1 MYVISKDDGFHTTV
15 LQAAIDNAQFTLCQW
30 YEKYL
35 EHKYTHYNWNRNS
48 RSMTHWKRGHVIYV
62 DAIHKNYRFQNFLLK
77 LSHNVKN
84 KCEAL
89 MSLSAIKSLFK
100 IVVLVLWYNVQ
111 VTKLFMNSVMCNVP
125 IVLSVPIITNAVA
138 RWRATHVS
146 RLQNVRSIHW
156 TQNWQFHEICRVQW
170 RNWNCVLVLNTR

>member
-1 MYVISKDDGFHTTV
+1 MVPSGVYVCNKRKNNTTDYLRALVDHMYVISKDDGFQTTV

-111 VTKLFMNSVMCNVP
+111 VTNYSWILLCAMC
-125 IVLSVPIITNAVA
+125 
-138 RWRATHVS
+138 R
-146 RLQNVRSIHW
+146 
-156 TQNWQFHEICRVQW
+156 
-170 RNWNCVLVLNTR
+170 